1 MRRKSCPV
9 RVGSVTVGGGAAVSV
24 QSMTKTDTRDV
35 AATVRQIK
43 ELTDAGCEIIRAAV
57 VDMEAAEKLKD
68 IRTKIDIPLVAD
80 IHFDY
85 RLALQAISSGVDGL
99 RINPG
104 NIGAA
109 DAVRQVI
116 LAAKTRRVPI
126 RIGVNSG
133 SLESDIR
140 QKHGKVTAAAMV
152 ESALRHVDI
161 LEAMDFYDIIIS
173 LKATDVKTTID
184 AYRRIATAVDYPLHV
199 GITEAG
205 TTFAGTVKSA
215 VGIGALLADGIGD
228 TIRVSLTGAPA
239 EEVRVG
245 WEILKALNLRQRG
258 VEVISCPTCGR
269 CQIDLIGLA
278 EEVGRRV
285 QPISH
290 PLKVAVMGCAVN
302 GPGEARD
309 ADIGIAGGR
318 GEGLLFRR
326 GEVLRKVPE
335 KQLIDALMAE
345 IAAVIDDNST
355 EPEA

>member
-9 RVGSVTVGGGAAVSV
+9 RVGSVTVGGGTPVSV

-35 AATVRQIK
+35 PATVRQID
-43 ELTDAGCEIIRAAV
+43 ELAAAGCEIIRVAV

-68 IRTKIDIPLVAD
+68 IRAQIAIPLVAD

-85 RLALQAISSGVDGL
+85 RLALQAIKSGVDGL

-104 NIGAA
+104 NIGAPE
-109 DAVRQVI
+109 AVREVVQ
-116 LAAKTRRVPI
+116 AAKARRVPI

-133 SLESDIR
+133 SLEKDIWAKYGR
-140 QKHGKVTAAAMV
+140 VTAAAMT
-152 ESALRHVDI
+152 ENALRHVDI
-161 LEAMDFYDIIIS
+161 LEDLDFYDIIIS
-173 LKATDVKTTID
+173 LKATDVLTTIA
-184 AYRRIATAVDYPLHV
+184 AYRQIAAAVDYPLHL

-205 TTFAGTVKSA
+205 TMFAGTVKSA
-215 VGIGALLADGIGD
+215 VGIGTLLADGIGD

-245 WEILKALNLRQRG
+245 WEILRALNLRQRG

-269 CQIDLIGLA
+269 CQIDMIPLA
-278 EEVGRRV
+278 EEVNRRV
-285 QPISH
+285 QQINR

-302 GPGEARD
+302 GPGEAKE
-309 ADIGIAGGR
+309 ADFGIAGGR

-326 GEVLRKVPE
+326 GQIIRKVQEE
-335 KQLIDALMAE
+335 KLVEALMEE
-345 IAAVIDDNST
+345 IENAIDDQGK
-355 EPEA
+355 